1 MRLSNALL
9 MSKKTEA
16 VSSKPS
22 WFGTSAVVE
31 DEQKS
36 LPVLAPFSFEREM
49 RLFLRSSLSFP

>member
-1 MRLSNALL
+1 

-49 RLFLRSSLSFP
+49 KLFLRSSLSFP